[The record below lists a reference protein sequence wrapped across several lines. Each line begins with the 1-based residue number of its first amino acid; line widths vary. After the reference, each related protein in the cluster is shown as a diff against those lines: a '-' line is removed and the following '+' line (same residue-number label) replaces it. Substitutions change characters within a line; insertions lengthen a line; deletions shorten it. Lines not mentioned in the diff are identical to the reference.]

1 MCGGKVRVRGQFN
14 MDEVRELLV
23 KFNRNIGA
31 TDAQIADNERELG
44 KKLPAEYVEF
54 LKLSNGGEGFVGK
67 HYLILWPVEELSEAN
82 KGYEVEES
90 APGLLAFGSDGGGEA
105 FGFDTRIPDW
115 PVVLVPFI
123 VMDWDDAIPVVDS
136 FGGFFKRL
144 FENESLFPS
153 KEL

>member
-1 MCGGKVRVRGQFN
+1 
-14 MDEVRELLV
+14 MDEASEPLV
-23 KFNRNIGA
+23 SFKRRTGA
-31 TDAQIADNERELG
+31 TDAQIADSERELG

-54 LKLSNGGEGFVGK
+54 LKLSNGGAGFVGE
-67 HYLILWPVEELSEAN
+67 HYLILYHVEELAKMN
-82 KGYEVEES
+82 KGYEVEQW
-90 APGLLAFGSDGGGEA
+90 APGLLIFGSDGGGEA